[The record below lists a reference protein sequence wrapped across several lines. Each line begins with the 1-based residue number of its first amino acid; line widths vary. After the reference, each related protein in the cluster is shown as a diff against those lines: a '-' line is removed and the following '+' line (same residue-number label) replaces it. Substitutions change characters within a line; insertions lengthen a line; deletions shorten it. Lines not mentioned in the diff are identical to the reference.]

1 MRFRFLLIAG
11 LVLVCAGM
19 VGFAGWTYGIAA
31 PSTRLAD
38 KSPSAIPVDT
48 ELVLAVDVSY
58 SMDPEEQQLQR
69 EGYIAALTS
78 REFMQALRGG
88 ANAKVAVTYFEWAG
102 PFDQK
107 IIVPWRLI
115 DGPETADGVA
125 AEIARAPYRRASR
138 TSIAGAL
145 QFAKPLFDA
154 SGYNGIR
161 RVIDVSGDGANNSGP
176 IVTMVR
182 DDVLAAGIT
191 INGLP
196 IMLKRPNT
204 FTMDIENLDVYYEDC
219 VIGGPGAFL
228 IAINHR
234 DQFKEAIRTKLVLE
248 VAGRTPEHRI
258 VPAQGRTPEHR
269 IVPAQGRAP
278 RISCTIGE
286 QMWRE
291 RWGN

>member
-1 MRFRFLLIAG
+1 MASAIAVG
-11 LVLVCAGM
+11 LTG
-19 VGFAGWTYGIAA
+19 GTAA
-31 PSTRLAD
+31 PRLGPLLAD
-38 KSPSAIPVDT
+38 KRPSAIPVDT

-69 EGYIAALTS
+69 EGYIGALTS

-88 ANAKVAVTYFEWAG
+88 INAKVAVTYFEWAG

-107 IIVPWRLI
+107 IVLPWRLI

-125 AEIARAPYRRASR
+125 NDIARAPYRRAAR

-161 RVIDVSGDGANNSGP
+161 RVIDVSGDGTNNSGP
-176 IVTMVR
+176 LVVPTR
-182 DDVLAAGIT
+182 DDALAAGIT

-196 IMLKRPNT
+196 IMLKRPNM
-204 FTMDIENLDVYYEDC
+204 FSIDIENLDVYYEDC
-219 VIGGPGAFL
+219 VIGGPGAF
-228 IAINHR
+228 IIPIHNR
-234 DQFKEAIRTKLVLE
+234 EQFKEAIRTKLVLE
-248 VAGRTPEHRI
+248 IAGRVPERPI
-258 VPAQGRTPEHR
+258 VPVQSSR
-269 IVPAQGRAP
+269 P

>member
-1 MRFRFLLIAG
+1 MRFRFWTIAIPTA
-11 LVLVCAGM
+11 LAAAACLAS
-19 VGFAGWTYGIAA
+19 GWTLGVAA
-31 PSTRLAD
+31 PTKGPILAD
-38 KSPSAIPVDT
+38 KSPNAMLVDT

-69 EGYIAALTS
+69 EGYIEAITS
-78 REFMQALRGG
+78 RDFMDALKGG
-88 ANAKVAVTYFEWAG
+88 MHAKVAVTYFEWAG
-102 PFDQK
+102 PFDHK

-125 AEIARAPYRRASR
+125 NDIARAPYRRASR
-138 TSIAGAL
+138 TSISSAL

-154 SGYNGIR
+154 SGFQGIR

-176 IVTMVR
+176 PVTMVR
-182 DDVLAAGIT
+182 DDVLSAGIT

-219 VIGGPGAFL
+219 VIGGPGAF
-228 IAINHR
+228 IIPIQNR
-234 DQFKEAIRTKLVLE
+234 EQFKEATRTKLVLE
-248 VAGRTPEHRI
+248 IAGRVPERRVI
-258 VPAQGRTPEHR
+258 PAQ
-269 IVPAQGRAP
+269 ARAP
-278 RISCTIGE
+278 RISCMIGE